1 MGVCGVGIHVGVI
14 LGCFWFTRGYIGIT
28 LVLLWDYSGITL
40 GEWAVPSVCFIGG
53 YYGSYYFINIRHLLT
68 FLVSGVL
75 FFTIVC
81 MWKMAVVLPLLVHD
95 VTTPHHTNAPRA
107 SPTTINTPFRYPTT
121 NPLSLTTQHPLS
133 PSLHTLSSPCAP
145 TNHHPKNHHQ
155 PPPPLPQCRSDP
167 TTKQQPPAPPNGPER
182 MHPLPPPAPPPRPLP
197 DRRNAGVALRVP
209 GEVLARRI
217 RGRGGC
223 EGTRGG
229 VSLV

>member
-68 FLVSGVL
+68 FAESGVL

-95 VTTPHHTNAPRA
+95 VTTPHHTNGPRA
-107 SPTTINTPFRYPTT
+107 SPTNINAIQLCNFPNTDTT
-121 NPLSLTTQHPLS
+121 STLEPLNPHLS
-133 PSLHTLSSPCAP
+133 PPSLVSSLYTNTNTAPRWPRKNAPSATPRATSSSAARPTQRWNGTSCAP
-145 TNHHPKNHHQ
+145 GSAGTLYPG
-155 PPPPLPQCRSDP
+155 
-167 TTKQQPPAPPNGPER
+167 AWR
-182 MHPLPPPAPPPRPLP
+182 M
-197 DRRNAGVALRVP
+197 RRD
-209 GEVLARRI
+209 
-217 RGRGGC
+217 
-223 EGTRGG
+223 
-229 VSLV
+229 